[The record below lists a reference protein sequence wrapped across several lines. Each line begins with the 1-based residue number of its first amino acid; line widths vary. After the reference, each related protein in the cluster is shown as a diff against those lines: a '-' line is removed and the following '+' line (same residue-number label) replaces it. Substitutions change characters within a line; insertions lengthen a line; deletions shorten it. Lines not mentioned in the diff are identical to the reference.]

1 MNYLS
6 NIVLAIIIILLAIDI
21 YMDIYFTKI
30 TMDKANNHF
39 NKQRVLI
46 QEKVPTEEL
55 FIIDEEV
62 LWI

>member
-21 YMDIYFTKI
+21 YFTKS
-30 TMDKANNHF
+30 TMDNTNNYF

-46 QEKVPTEEL
+46 QEKVPAEEL

-62 LWI
+62 L

>member
-21 YMDIYFTKI
+21 YFTKS
-30 TMDKANNHF
+30 TMNNTKNYF

-62 LWI
+62 L

>member
-21 YMDIYFTKI
+21 YFTKSI
-30 TMDKANNHF
+30 MDNSKNYF

-46 QEKVPTEEL
+46 QDRVPTEEL

-62 LWI
+62 L

>member
-21 YMDIYFTKI
+21 YFTKS
-30 TMDKANNHF
+30 TMDNANNYF
-39 NKQRVLI
+39 NKQRILI

>member
-6 NIVLAIIIILLAIDI
+6 NIVLIIIIILLAIDI
-21 YMDIYFTKI
+21 YFTKS
-30 TMDKANNHF
+30 TMDNTKNYF

-62 LWI
+62 L

>member
-6 NIVLAIIIILLAIDI
+6 NIVLAVIIVLLAIDI
-21 YMDIYFTKI
+21 YLTKS
-30 TMDKANNHF
+30 TMDNTNIYF

-62 LWI
+62 L

>member
-6 NIVLAIIIILLAIDI
+6 NIVLTIIIILLSI
-21 YMDIYFTKI
+21 DIYFTKN
-30 TMDKANNHF
+30 TMDNSNNHF

-62 LWI
+62 L

>member
-21 YMDIYFTKI
+21 YFTKSTMDNTDIY
-30 TMDKANNHF
+30 F

-46 QEKVPTEEL
+46 QERVPTEEL

-62 LWI
+62 L

>member
-21 YMDIYFTKI
+21 YFTKSTMDNTDIY
-30 TMDKANNHF
+30 F

-46 QEKVPTEEL
+46 QKRVPTEEL

>member
-6 NIVLAIIIILLAIDI
+6 NIVFAIIIILLAIDI
-21 YMDIYFTKI
+21 YLTKSTMDNTDIY
-30 TMDKANNHF
+30 F

>member
-21 YMDIYFTKI
+21 YFTKSTMDNTDIY
-30 TMDKANNHF
+30 F

-46 QEKVPTEEL
+46 QERVPTEEL

>member
-21 YMDIYFTKI
+21 YFTKS
-30 TMDKANNHF
+30 TMNNTKNYF

-55 FIIDEEV
+55 FIIDGDV

>member
-21 YMDIYFTKI
+21 YFTKS
-30 TMDKANNHF
+30 TMDNANIYF

-62 LWI
+62 L

>member
-21 YMDIYFTKI
+21 YFTKSTMDNTDIY
-30 TMDKANNHF
+30 F

-46 QEKVPTEEL
+46 QDRVPTEEL

>member
-6 NIVLAIIIILLAIDI
+6 NIVLIIIIILLAIDI
-21 YMDIYFTKI
+21 YLTKSTMDNTDIY
-30 TMDKANNHF
+30 F

-62 LWI
+62 L

>member
-6 NIVLAIIIILLAIDI
+6 NIILAIIIILLAIDI
-21 YMDIYFTKI
+21 YFTKS
-30 TMDKANNHF
+30 TMDNTKNYF

-62 LWI
+62 L

>member
-21 YMDIYFTKI
+21 YFTKS
-30 TMDKANNHF
+30 TMDNTKNYF
-39 NKQRVLI
+39 DKQRILI
-46 QEKVPTEEL
+46 QEKIPTEEL

-62 LWI
+62 L

>member
-21 YMDIYFTKI
+21 YLTKS
-30 TMDKANNHF
+30 TMNNTKNYF

-46 QEKVPTEEL
+46 QEKIPTEEL

-62 LWI
+62 L

>member
-1 MNYLS
+1 MNYIS
-6 NIVLAIIIILLAIDI
+6 NIVFAIIIILLAIDI
-21 YMDIYFTKI
+21 YFTKS
-30 TMDKANNHF
+30 TMDNTKNYF

>member
-6 NIVLAIIIILLAIDI
+6 NIVCAIIIILLAIDI
-21 YMDIYFTKI
+21 YLTKS
-30 TMDKANNHF
+30 TMDNTNDYF

-62 LWI
+62 L

>member
-6 NIVLAIIIILLAIDI
+6 NIVLIIIIILLAIDI
-21 YMDIYFTKI
+21 YLTKSTMDNTDIY
-30 TMDKANNHF
+30 F

-55 FIIDEEV
+55 FIIDKEV

>member
-6 NIVLAIIIILLAIDI
+6 NIVFAIIIILLAL
-21 YMDIYFTKI
+21 DIYFTKN
-30 TMDKANNHF
+30 TMDNANDYF

>member
-21 YMDIYFTKI
+21 YLTKSTMDNTDIY
-30 TMDKANNHF
+30 F

-46 QEKVPTEEL
+46 QEKIPTEEL
-55 FIIDEEV
+55 LI
-62 LWI
+62 

>member
-21 YMDIYFTKI
+21 YFTKN
-30 TMDKANNHF
+30 TMDKANNYF

-62 LWI
+62 L

>member
-21 YMDIYFTKI
+21 YFTKSTMDNTDIY
-30 TMDKANNHF
+30 F

-55 FIIDEEV
+55 FIIDGDV
-62 LWI
+62 L

>member
-6 NIVLAIIIILLAIDI
+6 NIVLAVIIILLAIDV
-21 YMDIYFTKI
+21 YLTKS
-30 TMDKANNHF
+30 TMNNTKNYF

-55 FIIDEEV
+55 FIIDGDV

>member
-6 NIVLAIIIILLAIDI
+6 NIVLAIILILLAIEI
-21 YMDIYFTKI
+21 HLTKS
-30 TMDKANNHF
+30 TMNNTKNYF

-46 QEKVPTEEL
+46 QEKAPTEEL

-62 LWI
+62 L

>member
-1 MNYLS
+1 MQANYIF
-6 NIVLAIIIILLAIDI
+6 NTALAIIIILLAIDI
-21 YMDIYFTKI
+21 YLTKS
-30 TMDKANNHF
+30 TMNNAKNYF

-62 LWI
+62 L

>member
-21 YMDIYFTKI
+21 YFTRRTMDNTDIY
-30 TMDKANNHF
+30 F

-62 LWI
+62 L